1 MKFNKGN
8 TGLEPAAITTL
19 NAILAGLRKESPA
32 NGTNYTTPIKLSALE
47 RFLARKD
54 DEAYSELPD
63 TLIILEE
70 EEWVELDR
78 EEDQIALGTMA
89 LDTIQEAEE
98 RASKKTKTSKPN
110 QVQVK
115 LLAFTGMEI
124 GTFTAKVTT
133 YGYSL
138 TNKKGR
144 EMRFNAEGHQLDS
157 ANHRYSNR
165 IVIL

>member
-1 MKFNKGN
+1 MKFNKDN
-8 TGLEPAAITTL
+8 TGLEPEAITTL
-19 NAILAGLRKESPA
+19 NAILAGIKRDSAA
-32 NGTNYTTPIKLSALE
+32 NGTNYTTPIKLSVLD
-47 RFLARKD
+47 RFLSKKD
-54 DEAYSELPD
+54 DDAYSELPN

-98 RASKKTKTSKPN
+98 RKTTKKTNKPKE
-110 QVQVK
+110 VQVK

-124 GTFTAKVTT
+124 GVFTAKVTA

-138 TNKKGR
+138 INRKGK
-144 EMRFNAEGHQLDS
+144 EMRFNNDGKQLDS
-157 ANHRYSNR
+157 SNPRYSNR
-165 IVIL
+165 IVVL